1 MKIEIAEPGRMTQS
15 GSSLLRLIQNNN
27 MPVLDLLVRES
38 IQNSLD
44 ASNGVSDHVKVEFI
58 TGKFETRKF
67 NAHLEGVEEKLNNLI
82 KDSESI
88 FLAIKDSNTSGLT
101 GKMHYDQ
108 VESND
113 YGNLLK
119 LVYEISKPQESIGAG
134 GSWGL
139 GKTIYFR
146 VGIGLV
152 VYYSRVLNEN
162 NNYESRLAVSLVED
176 EKGKNSIIPQVGNK
190 VKRGIAWWGE
200 EIDKNKTIPITDEKV
215 ISKILSIFNIEMYD
229 KNETGTTVIIPYI
242 DEKKVLLVNKS
253 DIEEKNQYWNS
264 SIEEYLKI
272 AVQRWYAPRIDNI
285 EYPYGNWLKVLINAN
300 EIKKN
305 KFEPIFKVIQDI
317 YISAVNNSISINNE
331 DINRKSIIIKNELI
345 NQKAGCL
352 VYTKVNKQTLKMI
365 PPDNKFSPFKY
376 INVENLAEG
385 NNKPI
390 VLFTRR
396 PGMIVAYETTGEW
409 VDSISET
416 NSDEFIIGIF
426 VLNSD
431 NKLIDAED
439 ITLEEYVRQSEKA
452 DHTSWNDWTIGSS
465 NHRIIS
471 KIQYHVRSAISKT
484 YNNINESENDRRNI
498 GLGKLLGDILLPPE
512 NFGNRAS
519 GNLGSSNG
527 GSKSMVN
534 NGVKLKVHDKMIKYY
549 KDGVEVPFTISSK
562 KSIQECE
569 LNIGILAENGKISVA
584 EWEEVL
590 EQATPFSLKRI
601 ILNQLSSN
609 GTILK
614 ENFELKKDND
624 SILKDD
630 MIDVKFTY
638 SSKKIPYGIKFIF
651 FKDLSFEIKG
661 ILDIE
666 AFDRNIK
673 PVLDIQMIEGSK

>member
-27 MPVLDLLVRES
+27 MPILDLLVREA

-44 ASNGVSDHVKVEFI
+44 ASSGVYDHVKVEFI

-67 NAHLEGVEEKLNNLI
+67 NTHLEGAEEKLNNLI
-82 KDSESI
+82 KDNESD

-108 VESND
+108 VEGND

-152 VYYSRVLNEN
+152 IYYSRILNEN
-162 NNYESRLAVSLVED
+162 NDYESRLAVSLVED
-176 EKGKNSIIPQVGNK
+176 EKGKNSIIPQVGK
-190 VKRGIAWWGE
+190 QVKRGIAWWGQ
-200 EIDKNKTIPITDEKV
+200 EIDKNKTIPVTDEKT
-215 ISKILSIFNIEMYD
+215 IAKILSIFNIDMYD
-229 KNETGTTVIIPYI
+229 ENETGTTVIIPYI
-242 DEKKVLLVNKS
+242 DENKVLSVNRS
-253 DIEEKNQYWNS
+253 DTEEKNKYWNS
-264 SIEEYLKI
+264 SVEEYLKI
-272 AVQRWYAPRIDNI
+272 AVQRWYAPRIDNTK
-285 EYPYGNWLKVLINAN
+285 YPYKNWLKVLINGD
-300 EIKKN
+300 EIKRD

-317 YISAVNNSISINNE
+317 YITAVDNSIKSE
-331 DINRKSIIIKNELI
+331 DINIKSINIKNELI

-352 VYTKVNKQTLKMI
+352 VYTKVNKKSLKMI

-376 INVENLAEG
+376 INVENLAED

-409 VDSISET
+409 VDSITET
-416 NSDEFIIGIF
+416 SSDEFIIGIF

-431 NKLIDAED
+431 NKLIDSED
-439 ITLEEYVRQSEKA
+439 ISLEEYVRQSEKA
-452 DHTSWNDWTIGSS
+452 DHTSWNDWTIGVT

-471 KIQYHVRSAISKT
+471 KIQSHVRSAISKT
-484 YNNINESENDRRNI
+484 YNGINESENDRRNT
-498 GLGKLLGDILLPPE
+498 GLGKLFGDILLPPE

-519 GNLGSSNG
+519 GNIGSSNG
-527 GSKSMVN
+527 GSTSTAN

-549 KDGVEVPFTISSK
+549 KEGVKVPFTISSK

-569 LNIGILAENGKISVA
+569 VNIGILAESGKISVA

-601 ILNQLSSN
+601 ILNQVSSE

-614 ENFELKKDND
+614 QNLEFKKDND

-630 MIDVKFTY
+630 TIEIKFIS
-638 SSKKIPYGIKFIF
+638 SSKEVSYGIKFIF
-651 FKDLSFEIKG
+651 FKDMSFEIKG

-666 AFDRNIK
+666 VFDRNIK
-673 PVLDIQMIEGSK
+673 PVLDIQMIEGSKK